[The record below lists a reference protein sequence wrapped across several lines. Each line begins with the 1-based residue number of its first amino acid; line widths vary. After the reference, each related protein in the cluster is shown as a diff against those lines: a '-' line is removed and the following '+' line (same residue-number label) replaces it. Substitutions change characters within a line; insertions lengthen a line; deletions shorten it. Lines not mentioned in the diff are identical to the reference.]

1 MENTSQE
8 FVMQT
13 IFVQVK
19 TELGQA
25 YKVAEEAVEAVSQI
39 SEIHST
45 SGQFDLLIKC
55 YLDDTDDIGHF
66 VTEKIQ
72 RLANVKDTFTMITF
86 KAFS

>member
-1 MENTSQE
+1 
-8 FVMQT
+8 MQT

-19 TELGQA
+19 AELGQA
-25 YKVAEEAVEAVSQI
+25 YKVAEEAMEKIEQV

-45 SGQFDLLIKC
+45 SGQFDLLVKC
-55 YLDDTDDIGHF
+55 YLNDGENIGHF

-72 RLANVKDTFTMITF
+72 LLPGVKDTFTMITF

>member
-1 MENTSQE
+1 
-8 FVMQT
+8 MQT
-13 IFVQVK
+13 IFIQVK

-25 YKVAEEAVEAVSQI
+25 YKVAQEAVEAVSHV

-55 YLDDTDDIGHF
+55 YLEDEDDIGHF

-72 RLANVKDTFTMITF
+72 RLPGVKETFTMITF

>member
-1 MENTSQE
+1 
-8 FVMQT
+8 MQT
-13 IFVQVK
+13 IFIQVK

-25 YKVAEEAVEAVSQI
+25 YKVAEEAVESVSQV

-55 YLDDTDDIGHF
+55 FLDNAEDIGHF
-66 VTEKIQ
+66 VTQKIQ
-72 RLANVKDTFTMITF
+72 RLPGVKDTFTMITF

>member
-1 MENTSQE
+1 
-8 FVMQT
+8 MQT

-25 YKVAEEAVEAVSQI
+25 YRVAEEAVEAVSQI

-72 RLANVKDTFTMITF
+72 RSHRSRL
-86 KAFS
+86 